1 MKLIKPSFI
10 ILEQKSNIDDLYKH
24 IERITRICYKS
35 EDKITE
41 DSAKPFVDNL
51 IKSGHYA
58 ALEHG
63 TVYLNIHW
71 TNEYCHVFSDMYYFY
86 SNNPYSKVERV
97 VVNKEDLCPDLYITT
112 NYRVLIENDRLKD
125 LDYISIPLD
134 YHHRRVSV
142 LFISDIGVLREFFR
156 HRKFS
161 MMQESTRYV
170 GYSVKRPLSEYN
182 CDDIFDIC
190 QAYLN
195 GFSMKEISEKSSFT
209 EWEIRKILLK
219 NNISI
224 RGLNNKGNR
233 VEDHFSSIDTPEK
246 AYLLGII
253 QTDGNIRGS
262 DRNASLTITQH
273 KDFAWFIEDMLL
285 DFSEYIGKTK
295 DRNCLQLQIGSKR
308 IVHDLISIGIV
319 PNKTREQT
327 DKNIDILWE
336 SVPDALKPDFVRGLI
351 DGDGH
356 VSFFIQK
363 KGINESCNIGFCST
377 NEHLID
383 LLVAW
388 FEDNFNYS
396 CKVHKDGSLFK
407 IAITDYKKAMI
418 IGKSLYRNFKFPF
431 GHPKKASAWIKRIQ
445 GEYPIA
451 DYKDPKFQIIE
462 PLWLKS
468 SSPETVFEF
477 LKNLD
482 CCENAYSKLRLYG
495 WQPQQARGVLPLCTK
510 SEAVMTGFVE
520 DWKHFFDLRC
530 SFLAK
535 TGKPHPQASEL
546 ADSLYNTFVK
556 LGIINSMN
564 SVNNNCN
571 KS

>member
-1 MKLIKPSFI
+1 MKLIKPSFT

-161 MMQESTRYV
+161 MMQESTRFCCYN
-170 GYSVKRPLSEYN
+170 KNKFNNELTFILPLW
-182 CDDIFDIC
+182 C
-190 QAYLN
+190 
-195 GFSMKEISEKSSFT
+195 SFG
-209 EWEIRKILLK
+209 E
-219 NNISI
+219 NS
-224 RGLNNKGNR
+224 
-233 VEDHFSSIDTPEK
+233 FSSELDIIAKTP
-246 AYLLGII
+246 
-253 QTDGNIRGS
+253 
-262 DRNASLTITQH
+262 
-273 KDFAWFIEDMLL
+273 
-285 DFSEYIGKTK
+285 
-295 DRNCLQLQIGSKR
+295 
-308 IVHDLISIGIV
+308 
-319 PNKTREQT
+319 
-327 DKNIDILWE
+327 
-336 SVPDALKPDFVRGLI
+336 LKG
-351 DGDGH
+351 
-356 VSFFIQK
+356 
-363 KGINESCNIGFCST
+363 
-377 NEHLID
+377 
-383 LLVAW
+383 
-388 FEDNFNYS
+388 
-396 CKVHKDGSLFK
+396 
-407 IAITDYKKAMI
+407 YK
-418 IGKSLYRNFKFPF
+418 P
-431 GHPKKASAWIKRIQ
+431 
-445 GEYPIA
+445 GE
-451 DYKDPKFQIIE
+451 
-462 PLWLKS
+462 
-468 SSPETVFEF
+468 ETF
-477 LKNLD
+477 LKTLLHA
-482 CCENAYSKLRLYG
+482 ENSYMKLTEQG
-495 WQPQQARGVLPLCTK
+495 WQAQQARTVLPLGTK

-546 ADSLYNTFVK
+546 ADSLYNIFVK

-571 KS
+571 KA